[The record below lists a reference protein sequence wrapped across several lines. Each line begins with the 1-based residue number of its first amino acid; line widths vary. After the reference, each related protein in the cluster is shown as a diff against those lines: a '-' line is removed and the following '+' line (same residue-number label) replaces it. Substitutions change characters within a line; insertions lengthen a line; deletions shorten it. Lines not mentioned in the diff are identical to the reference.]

1 MKESQREAKPLL
13 NKNSPS
19 PFKERGIKG
28 GEVTINF
35 TKMQGAGNDFILVEA
50 GKVNRD
56 WSRMAMAMCNRHFGV
71 GGDGLLVLSPSDKA
85 DLRMREFNPDG
96 SEAEA
101 CGNGLR
107 CVAKYAAQNG
117 LVSAGTHQILVETTA
132 GIRQAKLY
140 RAGGKVT
147 RIQVSMGK
155 PRFGVKDIPVLIEP
169 SRGEAVDIT
178 PILDYPLTI
187 DGKELLLDF
196 VSMGNPHAV
205 CFWQHS
211 VADFPLSR
219 LGPEVERHS
228 MFPNRTNFEVAKVI
242 SRQRIEARVWE
253 RGVGE
258 TLACGSGACAVTV
271 AAQLHGYIG
280 NRVNIKLPGGILSV
294 EWDGTGEVLL
304 SGQAEV
310 VFTGEWSGEV

>member
-1 MKESQREAKPLL
+1 M
-13 NKNSPS
+13 
-19 PFKERGIKG
+19 
-28 GEVTINF
+28 NF
-35 TKMQGAGNDFILVEA
+35 TKMHGAGNDFILIETSDE
-50 GKVNRD
+50 NRD
-56 WSRMAMAMCNRHFGV
+56 WSRIAMAMCNRHFGV

-85 DLRMREFNPDG
+85 DLRMREFNSDG

-107 CVAKYAAQNG
+107 CVVKYAAQNG
-117 LVSAGTHQILVETTA
+117 LISAGTRQILVETTA

-140 RAGGKVT
+140 RA
-147 RIQVSMGK
+147 RIQVSMGE
-155 PRFGVKDIPVLIEP
+155 PRFGVKDIPVMIEP

-187 DGKELLLDF
+187 DGKELLLNF

-205 CFWQHS
+205 CFWQHP
-211 VADFPLSR
+211 VADFPLSQ
-219 LGPEVERHS
+219 LGPEVERHRI
-228 MFPNRTNFEVAKVI
+228 FPNRVNFEVAKVI

-280 NRVNIKLPGGILSV
+280 NRVDIKLPGGILSV